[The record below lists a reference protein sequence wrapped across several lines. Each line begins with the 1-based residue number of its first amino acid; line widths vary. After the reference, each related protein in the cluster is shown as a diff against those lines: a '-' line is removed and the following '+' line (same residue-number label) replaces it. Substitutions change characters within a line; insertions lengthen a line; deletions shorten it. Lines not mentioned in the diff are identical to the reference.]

1 MLEEHLTT
9 GEKVYLLRRRSGMKL
24 RAFAAQ
30 WGFTGP
36 EWLKVERDEAMYGD
50 TFKDLE
56 IGGLLGPYEH
66 YLTLR
71 RRKGWNIPQ
80 QAKMM
85 GLNDCTL
92 EAMEAGKYPL
102 DRLIAFWGH

>member
-9 GEKVYLLRRRSGMKL
+9 GERVYLLRRRSGLKL
-24 RAFAAQ
+24 RAFAAL
-30 WGFTGP
+30 WGLTGP
-36 EWLKVERDEAMYGD
+36 ECLRVERDEARYGD
-50 TFKDLE
+50 TFKDLS

-80 QAKMM
+80 QAAMM
-85 GLNDCTL
+85 GLTTSTL
-92 EAMEAGKYPL
+92 ELMEAGKYPL
-102 DRLIAFWGH
+102 DRLIEFYGH